1 MDTRFLQ
8 VLEGLDAVLDVGGVY
23 DPSLDRYDHH
33 QKGFGEVFG
42 HGFSTKLSS
51 AGLVFRVFLD
61 FKRQINACSQ
71 FGKEIIAKELQVN
84 EGHPDVHRLFLAVYT
99 SFMEVLSSAYIKEL
113 YMKLQDSMQCW
124 TGAMWKVGL
133 AWYHSNVDIFYCQR
147 ILVFHKIPAV
157 RFVVFPFKNTLFYLL
172 QATDAI
178 DNGINQYDMDQPP
191 RYVNSTHLSSRVGKL
206 NLDWA
211 DPDQSPKKENEAFE
225 RAMALAGSEFLD
237 VSFYFIGR
245 VSFSKHSSIANSCF
259 AAVLLPFPS

>member
-51 AGLVFRVFLD
+51 AGLVFR
-61 FKRQINACSQ
+61 Q

-99 SFMEVLSSAYIKEL
+99 SFME
-113 YMKLQDSMQCW
+113 
-124 TGAMWKVGL
+124 
-133 AWYHSNVDIFYCQR
+133 
-147 ILVFHKIPAV
+147 
-157 RFVVFPFKNTLFYLL
+157 
-172 QATDAI
+172 ATDAI

-191 RYVNSTHLSSRVGKL
+191 SYVNSTHLSSRVGKL

-237 VSFYFIGR
+237 NIER
-245 VSFSKHSSIANSCF
+245 W
-259 AAVLLPFPS
+259 VLLEYRRCFRLELGSGGILTTMIHFAERLQSKATRTYMKRKGNLKMAKHTDQFCQSHG